1 MEFTAEMLLSHGIRK
16 KKTKKSKTNDDA
28 SYENAIFN
36 GEFDF
41 SRHSNKS
48 YIFNG
53 ECNFGRSSNSFYD
66 EFPDGGGF

>member
-1 MEFTAEMLLSHGIRK
+1 MEFTPEMLLSHGTYK
-16 KKTKKSKTNDDA
+16 KKTKKSKINDNA

-41 SRHSNKS
+41 SRNSNES

-53 ECNFGRSSNSFYD
+53 ECDESSNSFYE